1 MMLRIPQE
9 LQQYVRMSKNEGLV
23 HSDDMPVELM
33 TLFEETKK
41 NVIRVKQ
48 KRRNELEKLITGEE

>member
-23 HSDDMPVELM
+23 YSDDMPVELM